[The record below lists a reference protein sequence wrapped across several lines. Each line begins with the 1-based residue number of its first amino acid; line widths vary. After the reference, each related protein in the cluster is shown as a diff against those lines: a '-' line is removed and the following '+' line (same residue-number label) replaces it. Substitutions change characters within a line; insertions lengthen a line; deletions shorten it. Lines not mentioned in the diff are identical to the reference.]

1 MTQIFKK
8 NLYRPVTYQAY
19 RECTLETTVHASGWN
34 KVSTKLSFLLQDCS
48 VLMIKSR
55 RGLLA
60 SCESSLFHEP
70 SCVTWVCLMKAG
82 PEPRVL
88 SCAIF
93 LPSVLNPHYL
103 FISLQT
109 VVSAQVSMFLGKS
122 TGSVWDGFWGSY
134 RRSPGCAD
142 VDKMSCAMS
151 HLSVAAIPSE
161 GAEGTSLAFVL
172 LGQVKNQF

>member
-1 MTQIFKK
+1 M
-8 NLYRPVTYQAY
+8 TYQAY
-19 RECTLETTVHASGWN
+19 RECTLEATVHASGWN
-34 KVSTKLSFLLQDCS
+34 KVSTKLSFLLQDFS

-70 SCVTWVCLMKAG
+70 SCVMWVCLMKAG
-82 PEPRVL
+82 PDPRVL

-103 FISLQT
+103 FISLQM
-109 VVSAQVSMFLGKS
+109 VVCAQVSMFWGKC
-122 TGSVWDGFWGSY
+122 TGFVWDGFWGSY
-134 RRSPGCAD
+134 RRNPGCAD
-142 VDKMSCAMS
+142 VSKVSHAMP
-151 HLSVAAIPSE
+151 HLSVAALPSE
-161 GAEGTSLAFVL
+161 GAEGTLSAFLL